1 MTPTHQNSGSYN
13 QHARLSPSSAD
24 RWARCTA
31 STPFIEDNAHLIP
44 KERESAFALEGSAAH
59 DYCEAVLT
67 GKTLIED
74 VPEDFRPHVKFY
86 VDHCNGLVQP
96 GDVVAVEE
104 KVPLFYSPGE
114 TGTCDFA
121 IIRDGRVIVR
131 DLKYGQG
138 VLVEAENNAQ
148 LAIYALSFIRAN
160 DDIYD
165 FPPDTIVD
173 IGIVQPRHHADDPVR
188 TWEVSLHD
196 LEHGFEVKLRAA
208 VEQVRNRVDLEFKP
222 SDKACRWCPAK
233 AICAH
238 RIDGAAS
245 PVGFEVL
252 TDLPDLTKE
261 EKKLP
266 VGDKVKAR
274 LGDIYSDEDL
284 VALWSNRKNI
294 TAILADV
301 EAYLESLAEQGR
313 PAPGTKLVM
322 GREGNRKW
330 ADEDAAENFLART
343 AKLKQ
348 DERFKFVLI
357 SPTQAEEILSD
368 KLTDRQQKRLKEL
381 ITRSPGTPSLAPADD
396 KRPAIAA
403 PCDAFDD
410 LTTEPEL
417 DSDL

>member
-1 MTPTHQNSGSYN
+1 MTLTTPNSGSHN
-13 QHARLSPSSAD
+13 THARLSPSSAD

-44 KERESAFALEGSAAH
+44 KERESAYASEGSHAH
-59 DYCEAVLT
+59 DLCEAVLT
-67 GKTLIED
+67 QKIGIDE

-96 GDVVAVEE
+96 GDFIAVEE
-104 KVPLFYSPGE
+104 KVPLFYSPSE

-121 IIRDGRVIVR
+121 IIRDGRVIIR

-160 DDIYD
+160 QDIYD

-196 LEHGFEVKLRAA
+196 LEHGFEIKLRAA
-208 VEQVRNRVDLEFKP
+208 VEQVRNRENLEFKP

-238 RIDGAAS
+238 RIDNAAS
-245 PVGFEVL
+245 PVGFDVL
-252 TDLPDLTKE
+252 TDLPDLTKD

-266 VGDKVKAR
+266 VGDRVAAR

-284 VALWSNRKNI
+284 VKLWSNRKNI

-301 EAYLESLAEQGR
+301 EDYLASLAEQGR

-330 ADEDAAENFLART
+330 ADEEAAENFLART

-357 SPTQAEEILSD
+357 SPTQAEEILTD
-368 KLTDRQQKRLKEL
+368 KLTERQQKRFKEL

-410 LTTEPEL
+410 LTTDPEL

>member
-1 MTPTHQNSGSYN
+1 
-13 QHARLSPSSAD
+13 
-24 RWARCTA
+24 
-31 STPFIEDNAHLIP
+31 
-44 KERESAFALEGSAAH
+44 
-59 DYCEAVLT
+59 VLT

-160 DDIYD
+160 EDIYD

-301 EAYLESLAEQGR
+301 EEYLESLAEQGR

-330 ADEDAAENFLART
+330 ADEEAAENFLART

-410 LTTEPEL
+410 LTTESEL
-417 DSDL
+417 DPDL